1 MKNIP
6 LLVSGLFLIGA
17 FVWLRQQLN
26 VASTAISVHGDL
38 GVWKGSTTVGNAKGI
53 ARWEAISNPRGSCKT
68 KVKRCQK
75 RSNPQLARS

>member
-38 GVWKGSTTVGNAKGI
+38 GV
-53 ARWEAISNPRGSCKT
+53 
-68 KVKRCQK
+68 
-75 RSNPQLARS
+75 